1 MILGVEAVDSSG
13 RRVGR
18 SNRAR
23 RMRSYDIAYNIQDI
37 VKVHNLSRDG
47 DLDLNTGLKADAR
60 LYMPMSC
67 PYKCS

>member
-1 MILGVEAVDSSG
+1 METVNNLRKRIGW
-13 RRVGR
+13 
-18 SNRAR
+18 SNKAM

-60 LYMPMSC
+60 LYIPMSC
-67 PYKCS
+67 LYKGS